1 MKVVI
6 TGSKKSCI
14 KPGIHKMN
22 HWLHEYFSQFDLVQ
36 ISRATGYDFDTDYDK
51 AVEVARTADIFV
63 NSACVKDYQVK
74 FLNDVYG
81 HVPTMICLGS
91 IAGDMFGAPQKYD
104 NHPNYPEVKHEL
116 KERCKWIQ
124 LEKQDAK
131 TNLLHLNITETKEVE
146 WNTEGLD
153 KDQLFNTLDFW
164 LNNQYISNI
173 GYKFWSENYGE
184 QKLAKVKGIVDYF
197 KQRKE

>member
-81 HVPTMICLGS
+81 HV
-91 IAGDMFGAPQKYD
+91 
-104 NHPNYPEVKHEL
+104 
-116 KERCKWIQ
+116 Q
-124 LEKQDAK
+124 L
-131 TNLLHLNITETKEVE
+131 
-146 WNTEGLD
+146 
-153 KDQLFNTLDFW
+153 
-164 LNNQYISNI
+164 
-173 GYKFWSENYGE
+173 
-184 QKLAKVKGIVDYF
+184 
-197 KQRKE
+197 